1 MNQRSKLIY
10 EISDLKKDYGSR
22 TVLQIGH
29 LQFHPG
35 TIYGIIGAIGSGKT
49 TLLKLL
55 AGIERQTTGTLKYD
69 GEEFETTWLGK
80 VKPIDEIYLASVET
94 LPDSQKLSQI
104 VQMVHPDAVERIR
117 GRYFSRGRF
126 KEFWDIPLKKLSPG
140 ETSWFKKVLA
150 VESDPRVLLID
161 DYGTTMD
168 STMERDF
175 RNRLLKMNRELGTT
189 IILAA
194 PDDHRIKKFAAVLI
208 HLDNGHVAKIRPG
221 VTKSPSKRY

>member
-10 EISDLKKDYGSR
+10 EIRDLKKDYGPR

-35 TIYGIIGAIGSGKT
+35 TIYGIVGAIGSGKT
-49 TLLKLL
+49 TLLKIM
-55 AGIERQTTGTLKYD
+55 AGIERQTSGVLKYD
-69 GEEFETTWLGK
+69 GEEFKTTWLGK

-94 LPDSQKLSQI
+94 LPESQKLGQI
-104 VQMVHPDAVERIR
+104 VAMVHPKKVDKIK

-126 KEFWDIPLKKLSPG
+126 REFWDLQLKNLSPG
-140 ETSWFKKVLA
+140 EASWFKKVLA

-168 STMERDF
+168 SAMERDF
-175 RNRLLKMNRELGTT
+175 RGKLTKMNRDLGTT

-194 PDDHRIKKFAAVLI
+194 PDDHRIKKFASVII

-221 VTKSPSKRY
+221 VSRSSKRY